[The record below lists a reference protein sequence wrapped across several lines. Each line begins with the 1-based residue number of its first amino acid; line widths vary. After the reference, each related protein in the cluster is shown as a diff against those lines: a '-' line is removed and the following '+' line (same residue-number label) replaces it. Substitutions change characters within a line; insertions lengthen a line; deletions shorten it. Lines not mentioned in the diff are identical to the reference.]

1 MTKEELLRIPVSFY
15 RHKTSAEPRAAN
27 IGQVLGAICGSFYE
41 QQVKT
46 IRQLKDLGKKEAADE
61 VKNNL
66 HAVTFCATFKN
77 LRRSSMYQQYNK
89 LMVIDIDK
97 LVPDEMERVRE
108 RLEANPVVATYWK
121 SPSGTGWK
129 GLVPLSYLHS
139 DKKTDV
145 VEMHHWAFKKL
156 EDDFRQKDNIELD
169 ASGKDITRLCFMSWS
184 PELRVKDA
192 FEVFLVDLDEMR
204 AEQKARKKN
213 GGERVVVQSSGEP
226 IQWNLVDGKKQGD
239 RNPYDRRMM
248 ERIYK
253 FLVAR
258 GLSITS
264 TYEEWVKVA
273 FAIAQTFHSTYG
285 RKMFMKL
292 CELDGAN
299 HNEAKSERLIY
310 DAYTAP
316 VIRSDFSSIVYL
328 AQRKGFV
335 S

>member
-1 MTKEELLRIPVSFY
+1 
-15 RHKTSAEPRAAN
+15 
-27 IGQVLGAICGSFYE
+27 
-41 QQVKT
+41 
-46 IRQLKDLGKKEAADE
+46 
-61 VKNNL
+61 
-66 HAVTFCATFKN
+66 
-77 LRRSSMYQQYNK
+77 
-89 LMVIDIDK
+89 
-97 LVPDEMERVRE
+97 
-108 RLEANPVVATYWK
+108 
-121 SPSGTGWK
+121 
-129 GLVPLSYLHS
+129 
-139 DKKTDV
+139 
-145 VEMHHWAFKKL
+145 
-156 EDDFRQKDNIELD
+156 
-169 ASGKDITRLCFMSWS
+169 
-184 PELRVKDA
+184 
-192 FEVFLVDLDEMR
+192 MR

-226 IQWNLVDGKKQGD
+226 IHWNLVDGKKQGD

>member
-1 MTKEELLRIPVSFY
+1 MTKEELQNIPVSFY

-27 IGQVLGAICGSFYE
+27 IGQVLGAICSSFYE

-46 IRQLKDLGKKEAADE
+46 IRQLKEQGKKEAADE

-77 LRRSSMYQQYNK
+77 LRRSSMYQQYNN

-97 LVPDEMERVRE
+97 LTEEEKERVRGC
-108 RLEANPVVATYWK
+108 LEDNPKVATFWK
-121 SPSGTGWK
+121 SPSGSGWK
-129 GLVPLSYLHS
+129 GLVPLTYLHT

-156 EDDFRQKDNIELD
+156 EEDFKTKYDITLD

-184 PELRVKDA
+184 PELRLKDE
-192 FEVFLVDLDEMR
+192 FEVFTVDMDEMK

-213 GGERVVVQSSGEP
+213 GGDRVVVQSSGEP

-253 FLVAR
+253 FLVSR

-285 RKMFMKL
+285 RKIFMKL
-292 CELDGAN
+292 CELDGAD

-310 DAYTAP
+310 DAYTTP